1 MLLQVTFLHS
11 WLYFSLFSSKFL
23 KFFFLNKFYVKK
35 FCTRNSIRL
44 KVTFTWIPVEEARRI
59 VLEDDPNEA
68 LSRFSDESEQE
79 ILDHHGSESNSEE
92 LVEEDSLQCR
102 RLISAR

>member
-1 MLLQVTFLHS
+1 MD
-11 WLYFSLFSSKFL
+11 
-23 KFFFLNKFYVKK
+23 
-35 FCTRNSIRL
+35 
-44 KVTFTWIPVEEARRI
+44 PRRGGTAV

-68 LSRFSDESEQE
+68 LSRFSDEKEQE

-102 RLISAR
+102 RLSAR

>member
-1 MLLQVTFLHS
+1 M
-11 WLYFSLFSSKFL
+11 
-23 KFFFLNKFYVKK
+23 
-35 FCTRNSIRL
+35 
-44 KVTFTWIPVEEARRI
+44 TFTWIPVEEARRI
-59 VLEDDPNEA
+59 ALEDDPNEA

>member
-1 MLLQVTFLHS
+1 M
-11 WLYFSLFSSKFL
+11 
-23 KFFFLNKFYVKK
+23 
-35 FCTRNSIRL
+35 
-44 KVTFTWIPVEEARRI
+44 
-59 VLEDDPNEA
+59 LEDDPNEA

-79 ILDHHGSESNSEE
+79 ILDHYGSESNSEE

>member
-1 MLLQVTFLHS
+1 MHTQ
-11 WLYFSLFSSKFL
+11 
-23 KFFFLNKFYVKK
+23 FYPFKSDVYMD
-35 FCTRNSIRL
+35 
-44 KVTFTWIPVEEARRI
+44 PRRGGTAV

-68 LSRFSDESEQE
+68 LSRFSDEKEQE

-102 RLISAR
+102 RLSAR

>member
-1 MLLQVTFLHS
+1 M
-11 WLYFSLFSSKFL
+11 
-23 KFFFLNKFYVKK
+23 
-35 FCTRNSIRL
+35 
-44 KVTFTWIPVEEARRI
+44 TFTWIPVEEARRI

-68 LSRFSDESEQE
+68 LSHFSDESEQE
-79 ILDHHGSESNSEE
+79 ILDHYGSESNSEE